1 MTILYGVH
9 VIIIVSKYNGGFA
22 GAQHSHGTTIQ
33 KSARSRIRSNC
44 IEATIIIVVA
54 K

>member
-33 KSARSRIRSNC
+33 KKMQEE
-44 IEATIIIVVA
+44 EATVL
-54 K
+54 KQQ

>member
-22 GAQHSHGTTIQ
+22 GAQHSHGTTIHKMQ
-33 KSARSRIRSNC
+33 EVEE
-44 IEATIIIVVA
+44 EATVL
-54 K
+54 KQQ